1 MTKRLMAVV
10 LTLSAWIGGTVV
22 GSIGA
27 AQPAAG
33 KTLLTIGRAHADYE
47 PPLDG
52 SQPIFILVLGSDARP
67 GTPMDR
73 GLSDSIHILGI
84 NPAAHR
90 ATLFGIPRDS
100 YVPLATGGTNKINSA
115 MALGGPEKTIQT
127 VENLTGIKFDY
138 YALTGFGGLTHAVDD
153 IGGVTVDVPYP
164 IQGYDHFY
172 QPGVQKLNGAEALG
186 FARTRDSV
194 PLGDFDRS
202 MNQGRLM
209 IATLAQ
215 FRAQYGKDAG
225 TLYTYLGAGLRN
237 VQTSLSIDELM
248 RLAFT
253 ARAISPK
260 NVTNLVAM
268 GSTATVNGVS
278 IVQLSSANKALWQD
292 MAKDGYILQK
302 NIPAAAEMTPP
313 HN

>member
-1 MTKRLMAVV
+1 VTKRLLAIV
-10 LTLSAWIGGTVV
+10 LTLSAWIGGTVL

-33 KTLLTIGRAHADYE
+33 KALLTIGRAHGDYE

-52 SQPIFILVLGSDARP
+52 STPIFVLILGSDSRP
-67 GTPMDR
+67 GTPTDK

-84 NPAAHR
+84 NPAKHR

-100 YVPLATGGTNKINSA
+100 WVPLATGGTNKINSA
-115 MALGGPEKTIQT
+115 MAVGGPQATIKT
-127 VENLTGIKFDY
+127 VENLTGITFDY
-138 YALTGFGGLTHAVDD
+138 YALTGFGGLVRAVND
-153 IGGVTVDVPYP
+153 IGGVKVDVPYT
-164 IQGYDHFY
+164 IQGADHLY
-172 QPGVQKLNGAEALG
+172 QPGVTTLNGPEALG
-186 FARTRDSV
+186 FARTRDTV

-215 FRAQYGKDAG
+215 FRAQYAKDAG
-225 TLYTYLGAGLRN
+225 ALYTYLGAGLRN

-253 ARAISPK
+253 ARQIPPK
-260 NVTNLVAM
+260 NVTNLVALGTSM
-268 GSTATVNGVS
+268 TVNGVS
-278 IVQLSSANKALWQD
+278 IVKLSDQNQALWQD

-302 NIPAAAEMTPP
+302 DIPAAAEATPP
-313 HN
+313 SH